1 MMRVSCPHRWDVT
14 PEEAI
19 EIQRQLAPQVI
30 DEDVVPDLLSSA
42 RYVAG
47 VDVHQAADGKMR
59 AVVCVLTFPSLT
71 VEEYAYAEV
80 EVSFPYIPGLLAF
93 REGPA
98 VLKAFEKLNVTP
110 DFILWDAQGRAHQRR
125 LGLASQMGL
134 ILDIPSVGCAKSIL
148 YGEWTEPRD
157 EVGAWT
163 PIIDPKDGDVIGATV
178 RTKRAFNRCS
188 SQLGTRSAWR
198 QPLSSCS
205 DAARDIAYQSHCAAR
220 ISARRNNRGNK
231 ANSSACSNGIARP
244 LTSAWWRCY
253 PTGQAHSCAP
263 YARVPVWVVHQVG
276 YSVAAI

>member
-71 VEEYAYAEV
+71 VEEYADAEV

-163 PIIDPKDGDVIGATV
+163 PIIDPKDGDIIGATV
-178 RTKRAFNRCS
+178 RTKRGVQPVFVSIGHKVSLETAIELVLRCCAGYRIPEPLRCAHKRAKEQPKEQS
-188 SQLGTRSAWR
+188 EQLS
-198 QPLSSCS
+198 LF
-205 DAARDIAYQSHCAAR
+205 
-220 ISARRNNRGNK
+220 
-231 ANSSACSNGIARP
+231 
-244 LTSAWWRCY
+244 
-253 PTGQAHSCAP
+253 
-263 YARVPVWVVHQVG
+263 
-276 YSVAAI
+276 